1 MVLIKPL
8 QKQEYGPATI
18 EQIKHGKHMK
28 RSFEANTT
36 YVALFCVYMGS
47 SASLHPLIEK
57 KLREG
62 LASLAVMMENFTR
75 KKKDVIRQNDHDLM
89 TVLDETIFFDEK
101 LKFDKSMENQSL
113 YFINL
118 MKMFENLLLFVRSTR
133 QCLWKEHLASL
144 NEFIK
149 YFFALDFQ
157 SYARYSL
164 LIADV

>member
-1 MVLIKPL
+1 
-8 QKQEYGPATI
+8 
-18 EQIKHGKHMK
+18 
-28 RSFEANTT
+28 
-36 YVALFCVYMGS
+36 
-47 SASLHPLIEK
+47 
-57 KLREG
+57 
-62 LASLAVMMENFTR
+62 
-75 KKKDVIRQNDHDLM
+75 
-89 TVLDETIFFDEK
+89 
-101 LKFDKSMENQSL
+101 MENQSL

-118 MKMFENLLLFVRSTR
+118 MKMFENLLLFVRSTQ